1 MQKKTPE
8 FEKYVKKGGG
18 VRILSKRNNLLEI
31 VTRGQGGFIEE
42 RSLKQRGL
50 IFSSRQ
56 NKYFSLFFN

>member
-1 MQKKTPE
+1 
-8 FEKYVKKGGG
+8 VKEAETIFDENVKMTT
-18 VRILSKRNNLLEI
+18 VALI
-31 VTRGQGGFIEE
+31 QGGFIEE